1 MTDPFSQF
9 MTGGDLPASAL
20 SWLLDS
26 FATPF
31 VEKAKRVVGGKWQD
45 NRERARWDD
54 ALQSYGQSILR
65 HYGRLRVL
73 GKSKDVPLA
82 ACRRKGCIWS

>member
-9 MTGGDLPASAL
+9 MAGGDLPAAAL

-31 VEKAKRVVGGKWQD
+31 LKSIGGKWQD
-45 NRERARWDD
+45 QKERARWDD
-54 ALQSYGQSILR
+54 ALRSYGQSILR

-73 GKSKDVPLA
+73 GKVRFVIGLSSFR
-82 ACRRKGCIWS
+82 CG